1 MHALAHFDFAG
12 VMRFNPLA
20 PLVVLLI
27 TAIAAHAVY
36 VMARDGNV
44 QALGEG
50 PVGSWTVKL
59 LVVAL
64 GFQVLVWALR
74 FFGFFGGPCPV

>member
-1 MHALAHFDFAG
+1 MYALAHFDFAG
-12 VMRFNPLA
+12 VMHFNPLA

-27 TAIAAHAVY
+27 TALAARAVY
-36 VMARDGNV
+36 VMARDGDV

-59 LVVAL
+59 LLVAL
-64 GFQVLVWALR
+64 GLQGLVWALR
-74 FFGFFGGPCPV
+74 FLGLFGGPCPV